1 LNNKE
6 FINALSQKAGCSAKD
21 ATRWVSLVL
30 GVMTQEL
37 QDGNSVLIPDFG
49 TFDVRKKMER
59 ISVNPTT
66 KQRVLIPPKLALIFK
81 PTSSLKEK
89 IK

>member
-1 LNNKE
+1 
-6 FINALSQKAGCSAKD
+6 
-21 ATRWVSLVL
+21 
-30 GVMTQEL
+30 MTQEL

>member
-6 FINALSQKAGCSAKD
+6 FISALSQKAGCSAKD

-30 GVMTQEL
+30 GVMVQEL

-49 TFDVRKKMER
+49 TFDVKKRMER

-66 KQRVLIPPKLALIFK
+66 KQRILIPPKLALNFK
-81 PTSSLKEK
+81 PTTSLKEK